1 MIALVS
7 MKNYPAYK
15 IDKEKLKRMLRN
27 RLSGVAQNTD
37 SRMRRG
43 DRTQE
48 RLKIVGKTDGNRQC
62 Q

>member
-1 MIALVS
+1 
-7 MKNYPAYK
+7 
-15 IDKEKLKRMLRN
+15 MLRN

-48 RLKIVGKTDGNRQC
+48 RLKIVGKTDGNRQ
-62 Q
+62 